1 MRLPSGNAMFPTS
14 CDTLVALGPRT
25 AGGATFFA
33 KNSDRPPAECQPLFH
48 APRQTH
54 PPGAAVRCQYITV
67 PQARETL
74 AVVGSRPWWLWGF
87 EHGVNEC
94 RVAIGNEALHAREMP
109 GEAGLLGMDL
119 VRLGLER
126 GPTARE
132 AKRVITDL
140 LERVGQGGS
149 ASADTDRRYH
159 NGFLIADPGEAWVV
173 ETFGSHWVA
182 RRVVGAAAISNLYS
196 IETNWDDASA
206 GAERFLREQGW
217 AMEPDGQ
224 RVNVRRAVEKA
235 DLRYRAEA
243 RLDASCR
250 FLATAAP
257 VTIPRLMRHLRDHY
271 DSAAVHCPG
280 RREDDPRGWS
290 ICMHPGPSVSA
301 TAAGMVVE
309 LSADPA
315 CPLVVWC
322 ALTTPC
328 SSVFLPVPI
337 GVPLPDPLTRGN
349 GKPDPTSAWWCL
361 KQLGDEVQRDPV
373 RRTPIVQ
380 AVWGPWE
387 AALLDEQRQDPA
399 RACTQLASRVQ
410 DLLARTRDLRA
421 HLG

>member
-1 MRLPSGNAMFPTS
+1 MRLPDANAMFPTS
-14 CDTLVALGPRT
+14 CDTLVALGSRT
-25 AGGATFFA
+25 AGGATLFA

-48 APRQTH
+48 APCQTH
-54 PPGAAVRCQYITV
+54 PLGAVVRCQYVTV

-74 AVVGSRPWWLWGF
+74 AVLGSRPWWLWGF

-109 GEAGLLGMDL
+109 GQAGLLGMDL

-126 GPTARE
+126 GRTARE

-140 LERVGQGGS
+140 VERVGQGGS
-149 ASADTDRRYH
+149 ASVDTDRRYH

-173 ETFGSHWVA
+173 ETFGPHWVA
-182 RRVVGAAAISNLYS
+182 RHVVGAAAVSNLFS
-196 IETNWDDASA
+196 IETNWDDASV
-206 GAERFLREQGW
+206 GAERVLRKRGW
-217 AMEPDGQ
+217 AIEPDGQ
-224 RVNVRRAVEKA
+224 PVNFRRAVEKA
-235 DLRYRAEA
+235 DMRYRAEA

-250 FLATAAP
+250 FLDTAAP
-257 VTIPRLMRHLRDHY
+257 VTIPRLMRPLRDHY
-271 DSAAVHCPG
+271 DSDAVHCPG

-290 ICMHPGPSVSA
+290 ICMHPGPSLSA

-315 CPLVVWC
+315 RPLVAWC

-328 SSVFLPVPI
+328 SSVFLPIPI
-337 GVPLPDPLTRGN
+337 GVPLPEPLTHGD
-349 GKPDPTSAWWCL
+349 GKPDPTGAWWRL
-361 KQLGDEVQRDPV
+361 KQLGDEVQRDPA
-373 RRTPIVQ
+373 RRTPVVQ
-380 AVWGPWE
+380 AVWDPWE

-399 RACTQLASRVQ
+399 GARTQLAARVQ
-410 DLLARTRDLRA
+410 DLLVRTDGLRA